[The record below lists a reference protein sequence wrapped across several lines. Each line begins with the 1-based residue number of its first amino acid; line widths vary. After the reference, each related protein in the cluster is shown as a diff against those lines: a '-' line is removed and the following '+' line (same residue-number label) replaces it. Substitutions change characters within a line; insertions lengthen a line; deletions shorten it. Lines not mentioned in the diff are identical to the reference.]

1 MYLFMLSLPILG
13 ATVGGFLGRF
23 LGPRGS
29 GIVTISCMGAALC
42 CALLSFYEV
51 GVAGSPC
58 YLRIAD
64 WLRCEMLD
72 VSWGFQF
79 DSLTTTMLVVVIS
92 VSFLVHIYSTSYM
105 SHDPHQPRFMAYL
118 SLFTFFML
126 LLVSGDNLIVMFLGW
141 EGVGLCSYLLI
152 NFWFTRVSANKA
164 AMKAMIV
171 NRVGDFGFA
180 LGILALYYVFQSVNF
195 STIFGMVPSMSGSLP
210 FFPAFFDANF
220 GGMED
225 SVLGNA
231 AANAANAAANF
242 DWMSVICLCLFVGA
256 VGKSAQVGL
265 HTWLP
270 DAMEGPTPVSAL
282 IHAATMVTAGVFMI
296 IRCSPLFE
304 RAPIALVVVTVM
316 GAMTAFFAA
325 TTGLLQNDLKKVI
338 AYSTCSQLGYM
349 VFACGLSNYSVSIF
363 HLANHA
369 YFKALLFL
377 SAGSVIHA
385 LADEQDMRLMGGLR
399 QILPYTYTA
408 MVIGSL
414 SLMGFPFL
422 TGFYS
427 KDMILELAYASYSCS
442 GSFAHWLGCISAFFT
457 SFYSL
462 RLLYLTFLRDTN
474 AFRSTLEHA
483 HDAPFAL
490 GLPLFVL
497 SLGSIFVGYLT
508 KDMMIGLGTTY
519 WGNAIFTLPEHSVII
534 DSEVATGITLVK
546 LTPVLLS
553 IFGACLA
560 VFLYTF
566 GFGFLY
572 RLKAHTAVGRH
583 LYIFLNKKWLF
594 DKVYNDYLLPTIL
607 RFGYSISFKLLD
619 KGLIELFGPVGFANT
634 FKSLAGRF
642 SAFQSGYLSHAA
654 FVMFLGLA
662 FFLAYLCVW
671 PLLGSFVNMEDS
683 FAFIT
688 PRMGMVF
695 SLAIFLSLLYFPTSD
710 SVSTSFDEKKK

>member
-1 MYLFMLSLPILG
+1 MYLLMLCLPILG
-13 ATVGGFLGRF
+13 ASVGGWFGRF

-29 GIVTISCMGAALC
+29 GIITISCIGVALV
-42 CALLSFYEV
+42 CAMISMYEV
-51 GVAGSPC
+51 GIAGSPC
-58 YLRIAD
+58 YVEVTE
-64 WLRCEMLD
+64 WMYSEMLD

-79 DSLTTTMLVVVIS
+79 DSLTTSMLVVVLT

-126 LLVSGDNLIVMFLGW
+126 LLISGDNFIVMFLGW

-152 NFWFTRVSANKA
+152 NFWFTRLQANKA

-180 LGILALYYVFQSVNF
+180 LGILGIYFIFRSVNF
-195 STIFGMVPSMSGSLP
+195 SVIFAMVPNFTQTVLP
-210 FFPAFFDANF
+210 FFPSSLDT
-220 GGMED
+220 G
-225 SVLGNA
+225 SLGV
-231 AANAANAAANF
+231 
-242 DWMSVICLCLFVGA
+242 DWMSVLCLLLFVGA

-304 RAPIALVVVTVM
+304 RAPLALVVVTVM
-316 GAMTAFFAA
+316 GAMTAFLAA

-349 VFACGLSNYSVSIF
+349 VFACGLSNYSVSMF

-377 SAGSVIHA
+377 SAGAVIHA

-408 MVIGSL
+408 MLIGSL

-427 KDMILELAYASYSCS
+427 KDMILELAYASYSFS

-462 RLLYLTFLRDTN
+462 RLLYLTFIRDTN
-474 AFRSTLEHA
+474 LFRSTLNQA

-490 GLPLFVL
+490 GLPLFIL
-497 SLGSIFVGYLT
+497 SLGSIFIGYLT
-508 KDMMIGLGTTY
+508 KDMMIGLGTGY
-519 WGNAIFTLPEHSVII
+519 WGNSLFTLPEHSVII
-534 DSEVATGITLVK
+534 DSEVATGISLVK

-553 IFGACLA
+553 IFGASLA
-560 VFLYTF
+560 VFLYRF
-566 GFGFLY
+566 AFAWLY
-572 RLKAHTAVGRH
+572 RLKAHTRVGRS
-583 LYIFLNKKWLF
+583 LYIFFNKKWFF
-594 DKVYNDYLLPTIL
+594 DKVYNDYLLPSLL
-607 RFGYSISFKLLD
+607 RFGYATSFKLLD
-619 KGLIELFGPVGFANT
+619 KGVIELFGPVGFANT
-634 FKSLAGRF
+634 FHQLAGRF
-642 SAFQSGYLSHAA
+642 SAMQSGYISHAA
-654 FVMFLGLA
+654 FTMFLAMSFFCAFLLMGPLVYFVVGEGLDLA
-662 FFLAYLCVW
+662 NATYFTSRFATVCGCAVFLSLAYLPW
-671 PLLGSFVNMEDS
+671 SEAS
-683 FAFIT
+683 K
-688 PRMGMVF
+688 
-695 SLAIFLSLLYFPTSD
+695 
-710 SVSTSFDEKKK
+710 DEEAVKSA

>member
-29 GIVTISCMGAALC
+29 GIVTISCMGTALC
-42 CALLSFYEV
+42 CALIAFYEV

-58 YLRIAD
+58 YLRVAD
-64 WLRCEMLD
+64 WLRCGMLD
-72 VSWGFQF
+72 ATWGFQF

-105 SHDPHQPRFMAYL
+105 GHDPHQPRFMAYL

-126 LLVSGDNLIVMFLGW
+126 LLISGDNLIVMFLGW

-180 LGILALYYVFQSVNF
+180 LGILGLYYVFQSVNF
-195 STIFGMVPSMSGSLP
+195 STIFSMVPTMSTSTSISTYFP
-210 FFPAFFDANF
+210 FFL
-220 GGMED
+220 EEH
-225 SVLGNA
+225 VTV
-231 AANAANAAANF
+231 
-242 DWMSVICLCLFVGA
+242 DWLAVICLCLFVGA

-304 RAPIALVVVTVM
+304 RAPVALVVVTVM
-316 GAMTAFFAA
+316 GAMTAFLAA

-427 KDMILELAYASYSCS
+427 KDMILELAYASYTCS

-462 RLLYLTFLRDTN
+462 RLLYLTFIRDTN
-474 AFRSTLEHA
+474 AFRSSLEHA

-546 LTPVLLS
+546 LAPVLLS
-553 IFGACLA
+553 IFGASLA
-560 VFLYTF
+560 VFLYSF
-566 GFGFLY
+566 SFGFLY
-572 RLKAHTAVGRH
+572 RMKSQTTVGRN
-583 LYIFLNKKWLF
+583 LYIFFNQKWLF
-594 DKVYNDYLLPTIL
+594 DKVYNDYLLPSLL
-607 RFGYSISFKLLD
+607 RFGYGISFKLLD
-619 KGLIELFGPVGFANT
+619 KGVIELFGPVGFA
-634 FKSLAGRF
+634 KSFHSVALRF
-642 SAFQSGYLSHAA
+642 SALQSGYLSHAA

-662 FFLAYLCVW
+662 FFLAYLCIW
-671 PLLGSFVNMEDS
+671 PLFGSFVDMDGS
-683 FAFIT
+683 FASISS
-688 PRMGMVF
+688 RVGMVF
-695 SLAIFLSLLYFPTSD
+695 GLAIFFYFPGSD
-710 SVSTSFDEKKK
+710 PEADVEGKKS

>member
-1 MYLFMLSLPILG
+1 MYLLMLCLPLLG
-13 ATVGGFLGRF
+13 ASVGGWFGRV

-29 GIVTISCMGAALC
+29 GVVTISCIGVALS
-42 CALLSFYEV
+42 CALVSMYEV

-58 YLRIAD
+58 YIRVAD
-64 WLRCEMLD
+64 WLRSEMLD

-79 DSLTTTMLVVVIS
+79 DSLTATMLVVVLT
-92 VSFLVHIYSTSYM
+92 VSFFVHIYSTSYM

-126 LLVSGDNLIVMFLGW
+126 LLISGDNLIVMFLGW

-152 NFWFTRVSANKA
+152 NFWFTRLQANKA

-180 LGILALYYVFQSVNF
+180 LGILGIYFVFRSVNF
-195 STIFGMVPSMSGSLP
+195 STIFAMVPSFASGQGILRL
-210 FFPAFFDANF
+210 
-220 GGMED
+220 GED
-225 SVLGNA
+225 SFPLFPSFLEVGGSS
-231 AANAANAAANF
+231 F
-242 DWMSVICLCLFVGA
+242 DHGVDWMSVLCLLLFVGA

-304 RAPIALVVVTVM
+304 RAPLALVVVTVM

-349 VFACGLSNYSVSIF
+349 VFACGLSNYSVSMF

-377 SAGSVIHA
+377 SAGAVIHA

-408 MVIGSL
+408 MLIGSL

-427 KDMILELAYASYSCS
+427 KDMILELAYASYSFS

-462 RLLYLTFLRDTN
+462 RLLYLTFIRDTN
-474 AFRSTLEHA
+474 LFRSTLNHA
-483 HDAPFAL
+483 HDAPFAIA
-490 GLPLFVL
+490 LPLFVL
-497 SLGSIFVGYLT
+497 SLGAIFIGYLT

-519 WGNAIFTLPEHSVII
+519 WGNALFTLPEHSVMI
-534 DSEVATGITLVK
+534 DSEVATGISLVK

-553 IFGACLA
+553 IFGASLA
-560 VFLYTF
+560 VFLYRF
-566 GFGFLY
+566 AFSWLY
-572 RLKAHTAVGRH
+572 RLKAHTRVGRH
-583 LYIFLNKKWLF
+583 MYIFLNKKWFF
-594 DKVYNDYLLPTIL
+594 DKVYNDYLLPSLL
-607 RFGYSISFKLLD
+607 RFGYAVSFKLLD

-634 FKSLAGRF
+634 FHQLAGRF
-642 SAFQSGYLSHAA
+642 SAMQSGYISHAA
-654 FVMFLGLA
+654 FTMFLGLSFFCA
-662 FFLAYLCVW
+662 FLLMGPLFYSFVEGGAADFMTGRFGSVCGFAVFLALAYLPW
-671 PLLGSFVNMEDS
+671 
-683 FAFIT
+683 
-688 PRMGMVF
+688 
-695 SLAIFLSLLYFPTSD
+695 
-710 SVSTSFDEKKK
+710 